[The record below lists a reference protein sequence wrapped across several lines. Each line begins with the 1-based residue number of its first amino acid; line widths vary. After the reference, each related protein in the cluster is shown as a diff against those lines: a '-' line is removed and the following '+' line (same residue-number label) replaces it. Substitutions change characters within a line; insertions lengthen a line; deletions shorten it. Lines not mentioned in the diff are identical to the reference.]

1 MGAGALA
8 PLFAHENALSAQQLV
23 QLLRNL
29 LQMPKEMVQLL
40 ALLADLEPNM
50 NQELLKKLLTEE
62 AQVPMEEL
70 QQFLQN
76 HMDKAQDKLLKL
88 LQTSQMSLTG
98 SGKQMG
104 DLMGTL
110 SALMTKAGK
119 SPAEALH
126 STISLYLPYYPLH
139 PPQAFSLR
147 FEQTPGQP
155 EEEREQNEQQQQ
167 LVLFIQT
174 ITLGQFRIEVSQ
186 GQQPQW
192 LALVEHDSVASPYR
206 EEIQKQVHEALG
218 SPLSQTLS
226 LAFMQRAGKMEES
239 RLPSQS
245 DATSSSSNPAEKQSV
260 GIHPAGGNVP
270 AMAIQCA
277 YLLIRVILEID
288 NRNALQQGR
297 AALI

>member
-1 MGAGALA
+1 MALA
-8 PLFAHENALSAQQLV
+8 PLFTHENALSARQLA

-40 ALLADLEPNM
+40 AMFADLEPAL

-88 LQTSQMSLTG
+88 LQSSQMSMTG

-110 SALMTKAGK
+110 SELVTKAGK

-147 FEQTPGQP
+147 FEQMPGQSG
-155 EEEREQNEQQQQ
+155 ENEGEGEQQQ

-174 ITLGQFRIEVSQ
+174 ITLGQFKIEVSQ
-186 GQQPQW
+186 GQQAQW
-192 LALVEHDSVASPYR
+192 LALVEHDPVAAPYR
-206 EEIQKQVHEALG
+206 EAIQKQVQETLG
-218 SPLSQTLS
+218 SALSPVLS
-226 LAFMQRAGKMEES
+226 LAFLQRAETKRASVPAMTHNPSES
-239 RLPSQS
+239 L
-245 DATSSSSNPAEKQSV
+245 TTGGAEQTGKQSV
-260 GIHPAGGNVP
+260 GIHPAGGNVS

-277 YLLIRVILEID
+277 YLLIRVILEMD
-288 NRNALQQGR
+288 NHTAVQQGR